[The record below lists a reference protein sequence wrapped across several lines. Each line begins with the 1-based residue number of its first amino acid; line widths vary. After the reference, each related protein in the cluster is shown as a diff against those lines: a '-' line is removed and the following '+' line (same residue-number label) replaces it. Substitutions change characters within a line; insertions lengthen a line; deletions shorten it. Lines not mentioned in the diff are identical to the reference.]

1 MIAFVCGVALGSAF
15 GDCVMG
21 WLWAGERAGRD
32 LPTEVVPRRWR
43 DGEVKKLTRPRLEPG
58 VMLH

>member
-15 GDCVMG
+15 GVCLMG
-21 WLWAGERAGRD
+21 WLWAGERAGRAVA
-32 LPTEVVPRRWR
+32 TEAAPRRWR
-43 DGEVKKLTRPRLEPG
+43 DGGVKKLTRARLEPG